1 MEQLLYTINSRYSLE
16 EFVRYNRFILT
27 TRYHLRRQHY
37 TCYAV
42 SLLIWC
48 GIAASDVS
56 AYTSHHTFPIAS
68 VIALLVLG
76 YVNWNLHTSTD
87 RKAKEAY
94 QKNTLTKDV
103 PYALYFYDTYLRSTV
118 NGDMSQSKLPYSRL
132 SEIIETETNY
142 YVMTTWNNG
151 LIIRKPDCPPGFDNF
166 VNGIKSTYRL

>member
-1 MEQLLYTINSRYSLE
+1 M
-16 EFVRYNRFILT
+16 RYNRFILT

-56 AYTSHHTFPIAS
+56 AYTSHQTFPIAS

-76 YVNWNLHTSTD
+76 YVNWNLHTSAD
-87 RKAKEAY
+87 RKAREAY
-94 QKNTLTKDV
+94 QKNTLTKDA

-151 LIIRKPDCPPGFDNF
+151 LIIRKPDCPPGFDSF
-166 VNGIKSTYRL
+166 INGIKSTYRL